1 VSSIS
6 QHRLVCQKCGCFLAV
21 VEVCG
26 IRGYATL
33 MVEVNCK
40 NRSCRSINRI
50 EVLLRSR
57 ARHVRGRRLTSKR
70 VRRKKKERFL

>member
-1 VSSIS
+1 
-6 QHRLVCQKCGCFLAV
+6 
-21 VEVCG
+21 
-26 IRGYATL
+26 

-57 ARHVRGRRLTSKR
+57 ARHIRGRRLTSKR
-70 VRRKKKERFL
+70 PTRRRAKERFL